1 MRPYRLSIRR
11 CLAPLSAVALSLFA
25 PALSAQTAPP
35 ATDVFLA
42 SIDGTE
48 DGREGLRNV
57 RNVTGRDGYD
67 NQPAFSADGATLFY
81 TSIRDAQADI
91 WAYDLA
97 SGETTQVTDTPESE
111 YSPTPIPGDS
121 AISVVRVEADGT
133 QRLWR
138 FPLDEHGVAGKP
150 SLVLEAI
157 RPVGYH
163 AWLVDGARRE
173 LVLFVLDEP
182 HRLVRVSANDPAAEG
197 RTVASDIGRA
207 LHRIPG
213 QDAFSF
219 IHRAGAKDGG
229 WMITRL
235 DAKTDERT
243 PLFPPF
249 PEQEDLAWSPDG
261 WVFMADGTSLYRRK
275 VGDED
280 WQKFAQLTAPVQGE
294 ITRLA
299 VSPDGKTLA
308 LVAAR

>member
-1 MRPYRLSIRR
+1 MRIV
-11 CLAPLSAVALSLFA
+11 CLALLFAALLPLST
-25 PALSAQTAPP
+25 PMLSAQDAPP

-42 SIDGTE
+42 DLDGTE
-48 DGREGLRNV
+48 DGREGLHNV

-81 TSIRDAQADI
+81 TSIQGDQADI
-91 WAYDLA
+91 WSYDLA
-97 SGETTQVTDTPESE
+97 SGETRQVTDTPESE
-111 YSPTPIPGDS
+111 YSPTPIPGES

-138 FPLDEHGVAGKP
+138 FPLDEHGVAGEP

-163 AWLVDGARRE
+163 AWLVDGDRHE

-182 HRLVRVSANDPAAEG
+182 HRLVRVSADEPSAEG

-219 IHRAGAKDGG
+219 IHKAGAEDAEDGT
-229 WMITRL
+229 WMVTRL
-235 DAKTDERT
+235 DAKTDEVT
-243 PLFPPF
+243 PLFPTF
-249 PEQEDLAWSPDG
+249 PEGEDLAWSPEG
-261 WVFMADGTSLYRRK
+261 WAFMADGTSLYRRRI
-275 VGDED
+275 GDED
-280 WQKFAQLTAPVQGE
+280 WKKFALLTSPVHGE